1 MSAVWALCENDMTLR
16 EYCEQT
22 SLHGW
27 FYIFSADR
35 KLWKTLWSLVSERE
49 SDIIFLKHDSSIIR
63 QPSNTM
69 SFMVEPSVLRG
80 QSSIEPNLF
89 HHEETTYRVG

>member
-27 FYIFSADR
+27 FYIFSADK
-35 KLWKTLWSLVSERE
+35 KLWKTLWSLVSERN
-49 SDIIFLKHDSSIIR
+49 
-63 QPSNTM
+63 QT
-69 SFMVEPSVLRG
+69 
-80 QSSIEPNLF
+80 
-89 HHEETTYRVG
+89 